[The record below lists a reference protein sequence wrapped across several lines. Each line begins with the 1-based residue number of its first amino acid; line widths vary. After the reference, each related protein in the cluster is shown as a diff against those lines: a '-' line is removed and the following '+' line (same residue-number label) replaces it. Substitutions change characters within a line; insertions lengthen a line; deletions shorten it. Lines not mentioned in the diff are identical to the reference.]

1 MTRETRDSLSAI
13 AATLLACGGAA
24 LIATAPDWVSRMGL
38 PRSALSGADA
48 AVGEQL
54 ARVAHALR
62 DRYAWPAGAP
72 ASPTG
77 VGSTDEERMAVE
89 GMPPETAQSVR

>member
-1 MTRETRDSLSAI
+1 MKRETRDSLSAI

-48 AVGEQL
+48 AVGQHL

-62 DRYAWPAGAP
+62 DRYAWPAGA
-72 ASPTG
+72 SPTG
-77 VGSTDEERMAVE
+77 VGSTEEERMAVE
-89 GMPPETAQSVR
+89 GTLPQAAQSVR